1 MTLLW
6 LLLLAQQ
13 VSDTGFR
20 PPIEK
25 PAYAAGAGPVV
36 AIDEAHRNFHTK
48 DGRYATFANLLER
61 DGYRV
66 MAGKDKFTAETL
78 KPFRVLVIANA
89 LSEENEQR
97 WQKPV
102 VPGFTAAEVAAVDQ
116 WVREGGSLWM
126 MIDHFPMPGIY
137 EPLAKAFGATFLNGY
152 AIDQKKPGPLV
163 FSKANG
169 LLKTHAVTAGV
180 DAVATFTGSAFRIE
194 RGDAVLE
201 FGAGVESLMVE
212 RSFEVKPETERIAV
226 KGWLQ
231 GAVLRHGRGRVAIFG
246 EAAMFSAQ
254 LAGPN
259 RQPMGMN
266 APSAKDNPRLLRNIA
281 RWLTGGAE

>member
-1 MTLLW
+1 MTALW
-6 LLLLAQQ
+6 LLLMAQQ
-13 VSDTGFR
+13 VSDTAFQ
-20 PPIEK
+20 PPIDK
-25 PAYAAGAGPVV
+25 PAFARGAGPVV

-66 MAGKDKFTAETL
+66 VAGKEKFTAESL
-78 KPFRVLVIANA
+78 KGIRVLVIANA
-89 LSEENEQR
+89 LSEENERR
-97 WQKPV
+97 WEKPIT
-102 VPGFTAAEVAAVDQ
+102 PGFTAAEVAAVER
-116 WVREGGSLWM
+116 WVRAGGALWM
-126 MIDHFPMPGIY
+126 MVDHFPMPGIY

-169 LLKTHAVTAGV
+169 LLKPHAVTEGV
-180 DAVATFTGSAFRIE
+180 DAVATFTGSAFRLE
-194 RGDAVLE
+194 RGDPLLE

-212 RSFEVKPETERIAV
+212 KSFEVRPETERIPV
-226 KGWLQ
+226 QGWLQ
-231 GAVLRHGRGRVAIFG
+231 GAVLRHGQGRVAIFG

-254 LAGPN
+254 FAGPN

-266 APSAKDNPRLLRNIA
+266 APVAKDNPRLLRNVA